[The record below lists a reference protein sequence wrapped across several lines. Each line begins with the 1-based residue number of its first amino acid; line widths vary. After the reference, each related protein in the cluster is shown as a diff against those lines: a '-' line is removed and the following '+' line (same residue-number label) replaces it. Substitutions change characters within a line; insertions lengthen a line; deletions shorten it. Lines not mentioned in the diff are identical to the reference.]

1 MWPLLPHWLLVTGQG
16 ALKLRPMGI
25 DGPIN
30 SFIPFHSIYCS
41 LGFLYCSNQGEPA
54 YLSCDALWPV
64 RKILLCCT
72 AHHVAYHVEPKVC
85 TVTTSMPCTRILHM
99 MGEEKVFETT
109 ERDDQY
115 THPQQEAFST
125 QLISQSA

>member
-1 MWPLLPHWLLVTGQG
+1 MTGQG